1 MLIPF
6 GVLSAAGAAVGDVD
20 AYELIQTFTVGTATS
35 EISFTSLAT
44 YASDYKHLQL
54 RLTVRSTRDGAFADL
69 LALRLNTDT
78 GANYAWHG
86 LRGSGLTVS
95 STGATST
102 SSPQLG
108 EVPATAATANV
119 FNSAVVDLLDPYST
133 TKNTTVRSLN
143 GFQRGNS
150 FIGLHSI
157 LHMSTSAISS
167 IQIFNSFGNIVA
179 GSRLSLYGIR

>member
-6 GVLSAAGAAVGDVD
+6 GILSSAAGVEVGGD
-20 AYELIQTFTVGTATS
+20 YELIETFTVGTATS

-54 RLTVRSTRDGAFADL
+54 RLAVRSTRAAADDQIT
-69 LALRLNTDT
+69 LRLNTDT
-78 GANYAWHG
+78 GSNYAWHRLLG
-86 LRGSGLTVS
+86 NGSTVA

-102 SSPQLG
+102 NAPQLG
-108 EVPATAATANV
+108 AVPADTATANM
-119 FNSAVVDLLDPYST
+119 FAGLVVDLLDPYST

-143 GFQRGNS
+143 GFAGNWVA
-150 FIGLHSI
+150 LHSI

-167 IQIFNSFGNIVA
+167 IQIFNSFGNVQV
-179 GSRLSLYGIR
+179 GSRLSLYGIKG